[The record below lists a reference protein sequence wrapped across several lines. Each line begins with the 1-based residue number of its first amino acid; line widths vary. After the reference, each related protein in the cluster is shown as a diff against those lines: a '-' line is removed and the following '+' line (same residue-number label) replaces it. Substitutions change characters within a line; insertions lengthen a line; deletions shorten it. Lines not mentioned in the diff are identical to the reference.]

1 MRWPTWPR
9 LTTMAAGGNLKCCAS
24 PRQAPSAIGG
34 DLPCATNLPAVVAEV
49 CYAVFHNMAIGDTMH
64 KMVSWLDLNYRMV
77 MLILMAYE
85 VIMLTVLVVVEVA
98 K

>member
-1 MRWPTWPR
+1 
-9 LTTMAAGGNLKCCAS
+9 
-24 PRQAPSAIGG
+24 
-34 DLPCATNLPAVVAEV
+34 
-49 CYAVFHNMAIGDTMH
+49 MH

-85 VIMLTVLVVVEVA
+85 VIMLTVLVVVEVV